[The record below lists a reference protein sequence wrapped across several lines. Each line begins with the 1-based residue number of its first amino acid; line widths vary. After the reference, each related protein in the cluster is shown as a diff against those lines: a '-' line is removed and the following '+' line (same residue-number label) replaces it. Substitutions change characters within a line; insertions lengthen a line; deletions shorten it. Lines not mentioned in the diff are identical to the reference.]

1 MNKKGI
7 LIAAVAVLVI
17 AIIGVTYLLF
27 TEKQANR
34 ELVQE
39 FQLDKEDLENEYT
52 RFAQQYD
59 ELKMTISN
67 DSLSQLLEQEQL
79 KTQRLLEE
87 LRTVKSSNATEI
99 RRLKKELATLR
110 KVMIG
115 YINQIDS
122 LNKLTA
128 QQKQV
133 IAEVTQKYNQASRQ
147 IDNLSEEKKNLDK
160 KVTLAAQL
168 DATNIRVEP
177 RNKRGKVAKKVKD
190 VVKLAISF
198 TIVKNITAENGER
211 TVYIRIT
218 KPDNDV
224 LTKSASNTFP
234 YENRTLTYSIKKY
247 IEYNGAE
254 CECVLGCGRILV
266 RRKLSGGYFRRRQL
280 DRFPGVHIKL
290 SRWAQNELLRPAIRS
305 PHHLGTECIEKN
317 MIEPFYHFYAVVSPT
332 DSKLRSLFA
341 GFAPTVDGDEEVVAT
356 AFHI

>member
-1 MNKKGI
+1 MNKKNL
-7 LIAAVAVLVI
+7 LIIAVSVLVL
-17 AIIGVTYLLF
+17 ALIGLTYLLF
-27 TEKQANR
+27 SEKQTNR

-59 ELKMTISN
+59 ELKLTVSN
-67 DSLSQLLEQEQL
+67 DSLADLLAQEQV

-133 IAEVTQKYNQASRQ
+133 IAEVTQKYNAASRQ
-147 IDNLSEEKKNLDK
+147 INNLSEEKKNLNQ

-168 DATNIRVEP
+168 DAPNIWIEP
-177 RNKRGKVAKKVKD
+177 RNKRGKKAKKVKD
-190 VVKLAISF
+190 IVKLAIGF
-198 TIVKNITAENGER
+198 TIVKNITAETGER
-211 TVYIRIT
+211 TLYIRIT
-218 KPDNDV
+218 KPDNDA
-224 LTKSASNTFP
+224 LTKSPSNTFP

-247 IEYNGAE
+247 IEYNGEEQTINVFWDVEEFLYAGAYR
-254 CECVLGCGRILV
+254 VDIFADGTMIGSQ
-266 RRKLSGGYFRRRQL
+266 KFTL
-280 DRFPGVHIKL
+280 D
-290 SRWAQNELLRPAIRS
+290 
-305 PHHLGTECIEKN
+305 
-317 MIEPFYHFYAVVSPT
+317 
-332 DSKLRSLFA
+332 
-341 GFAPTVDGDEEVVAT
+341 
-356 AFHI
+356 